1 MSHTLPRLPSIDR
14 NSPRPLF
21 GLSLSYPTPG
31 IIERIGAAWDWFWID
46 AQHGELDF
54 PSTVELVRAA
64 DFIGVPGLVR
74 VPTSDP
80 TWVSK
85 ILDAGAAGVI
95 IPMVESVA
103 EAKAMVLAAKFPPI
117 GNRSFGGLRVATR
130 NGSDYYKTA
139 NRDTV
144 LILQLESNEAVALA
158 DEFAAMEGVD
168 GLFIGPDDL
177 VIRNGHEITVPKDM
191 ALIGKQTEIVAR
203 ACRRHRKLNVGLAG
217 NDTGLAMAKHFGHDL
232 VVGGGEF
239 FLLQAAS
246 EARIEK
252 MYEYFNLAAPKK
264 SGAKP
269 AAPAAQ
275 PASRKKKK

>member
-1 MSHTLPRLPSIDR
+1 MSHILPRLPSIDR

-21 GLSLSYPTPG
+21 GLSLSYPAPG

-54 PSTVELVRAA
+54 PATVELVRAA

-74 VPTSDP
+74 IPTIDP

-95 IPMVESVA
+95 VPMVETLE
-103 EAKAMVLAAKFPPI
+103 EAKSMVLAAKFPPI

-139 NRDTV
+139 NRETV

-158 DEFAAMEGVD
+158 DQFAAMEGVD

-191 ALIGKQTEIVAR
+191 ALIGRQTETVAR

-217 NDTGLAMAKHFGHDL
+217 NDVGLDMAKRFGHDL

-246 EARIEK
+246 EARIQK
-252 MYEYFNLAAPKK
+252 MYEYFGLAAPGGAGAKAAR
-264 SGAKP
+264 AKP
-269 AAPAAQ
+269 AKPAG
-275 PASRKKKK
+275 KKKK